1 MTSVCVS
8 PPPCHLAVISRAS
21 WSRAVACVRLCARP
35 HSAACTSESSSKI
48 HHPWP
53 LCCRSSELEAPA
65 GRWVPDQTKV
75 PPVLVPLLSL
85 GQRAVTTEDGGAR
98 AGTFSNLHG
107 LGRCARGRTR
117 ELQATHLSVDLFEAA
132 AMNAV

>member
-1 MTSVCVS
+1 M
-8 PPPCHLAVISRAS
+8 R
-21 WSRAVACVRLCARP
+21 
-35 HSAACTSESSSKI
+35 
-48 HHPWP
+48 WP

-65 GRWVPDQTKV
+65 GRWAPDQTKV

-132 AMNAV
+132 AMKAVEKDLSSR